1 MTSAPAKHALSRARL
16 TTNVLWNFLGTGL
29 PMLAGVVAIP
39 QLITAIGTSR
49 FGVLS
54 LAWIVV
60 GYFSLFDF
68 GLGRAVTQLIA
79 QKLGRGEE
87 SGIPK
92 LVWTAILLMTGLGLV
107 GALFA
112 AVLSPWLTAGRL
124 QIPVELQAETLRAF
138 YILAASI
145 PIVILTTALRGILE
159 AYQRFGLVNVVRV
172 PLGLAT
178 YLGPLAI
185 LPYSVELPALVCTL
199 VAARVVSFIVYFLL
213 CLRLY
218 PELRRPQPL
227 SAPVVRQLLTFGGW
241 MTVSNVAGPLLL
253 YLGRLLIAVLVSAQA
268 VAYFSTPYD
277 VVINLLIIPG
287 VLVGVLFPA
296 FSQLFQSD
304 LAAVRPLYVKSL
316 LLTAGIMAPL
326 TLATWLLAKPALA
339 WWINEEF
346 AAHGYRVAQLLA
358 LGIFINSFGHLSQ
371 ALIQAYGRPD
381 LTAKLHVIELIAYVP
396 YLWWLIEHMGI
407 DGAAIAWVVRVTLST
422 MALWLIARLC
432 LAGKIG
438 ARD

>member
-1 MTSAPAKHALSRARL
+1 MTSAPGKHALSRARL
-16 TTNVLWNFLGTGL
+16 ATNVLWNFLGTGL
-29 PMLAGVVAIP
+29 PMLAAVVAIP
-39 QLITAIGTSR
+39 QLIAAIGTAR

-79 QKLGRGEE
+79 QKLGRKEE
-87 SGIPK
+87 AGIPE
-92 LVWTAILLMTGLGLV
+92 LVWAAMVLMIGLGLA
-107 GALFA
+107 GALLA
-112 AVLSPWLTAGRL
+112 AALSPWLTAGRL
-124 QIPVELQAETLRAF
+124 QIPQQLQAETLTAF

-178 YLGPLAI
+178 YLGPLAV
-185 LPYSVELPALVCTL
+185 LPYSIELPALVATL

-213 CLRLY
+213 CVRLY

-241 MTVSNVAGPLLL
+241 MTVSNVAAPLLL

-296 FSQLFQSD
+296 FSQMFQSD
-304 LAAVRPLYVKSL
+304 RAAVRPLYLKSL

-326 TLATWLLAKPALA
+326 TIATWLLAKPGLG

-346 AAHGYRVAQLLA
+346 ASHGYRVAQLLA

-371 ALIQAYGRPD
+371 ALVQAYGRPD
-381 LTAKLHVIELIAYVP
+381 LTAKLHVVELIAYVP

-422 MALWLIARLC
+422 VALWLIARRC
-432 LAGKIG
+432 LAGAISV
-438 ARD
+438 RN